1 MAVTDVENDRSEG
14 PMTDATSEAF
24 AGTDRY
30 EITGTLGAG
39 GMGVVYDA
47 LDRDRNVRVA
57 LKTLKT
63 ISPRALFRFK
73 QEFRSLAGLE
83 HPNLIQLHELVA
95 VDDLWFFTMDYVPGV
110 ELMDYVRPAWETDD
124 LPEDAPT
131 IDDLVMETRL
141 ELPVSILGEALPE
154 SPGAAGQARV
164 NRSGFDLDRIR
175 SSFAQLA
182 EGLFALHSEGK
193 LHRDI
198 KPSNVLVTEEGH
210 VVLLDF
216 GLIAQMEQ
224 SDQPGQPESDGIPVA
239 ESAKA
244 EAAGIYQT
252 MEQSVS
258 GTAAYMAP
266 EQAIHR
272 PLSEASDWYAVG
284 TMLFESLTGRLPF
297 EGAVMD
303 LLRSK
308 VREHAPDPSDLVP
321 EIPEDLRLL
330 CLDLLARNPDNR
342 PPGREVL
349 DRLSVRQS
357 ARTESFASTESDA
370 FVGRESQLRAMRE
383 AFQRVLDGQTCVVEI
398 DGLSGMGKSTLVD
411 HFLDEVQHE
420 HQALVLRGQCY
431 EQESVPYKGIDN
443 LVDELAKF
451 LLRLP
456 DGQEADLLVE
466 DVALLARIFPVLNQ
480 VASISRLV
488 EQSADIGDPRAIR
501 SRAFEALAELL
512 RRIGQTR
519 PLILAIDDLQWGD
532 ADSAILLN
540 ELLQSEVPLQ
550 IMIVLAF
557 RGEYVDT
564 SPCLKSLRQAGWRR
578 RSRAR
583 MTSSQSSRNAVGL
596 ETIRLR
602 PLAAEHICELVTE
615 VLPAGQSLSQAE
627 TDQIV
632 EESGGSPYFVQEL
645 VRWIGSGRQLTS
657 SGDSTVGLDAVLWAR
672 ARELPDS
679 ARRLLVAIAIAGQ
692 PISMQHAFRASGLDQ
707 IEPRSLK
714 SLHAGRFVRSTG
726 TRLDDEVATFHDR
739 VRESVTANVAPATRA
754 RVYANL
760 AASLITDESVDP
772 EMIADCS
779 FHAGDL
785 DTAGRYYEKAAQNAS
800 NSLAFS
806 RAAFLFR
813 RALKHSPKRGASQ
826 IELRRKLA
834 DALANAGLGT
844 EAADEYL
851 AVSASF
857 EGREQLLLEGLAGFH
872 YCTGARIGRGRRL
885 LQRTLR
891 RVGIRL
897 PDSPIGAIIALGRER
912 TLQWLRGNNF
922 ELRTV
927 DEVDPRD
934 LLRIDIAWNAA
945 KALSLFDTISGAS
958 ILAKALRLAL
968 KCGEPRRIATLL
980 AWEATLLV
988 CSRFRFE
995 IRQGEEMLKLAH
1007 QVASQTNDPYCA
1019 GMIEL
1024 AESAS
1029 GMCTGDSERGVQH
1042 AVAADEI
1049 FRNQCTGVAWERDS
1063 SQMFHTWSLMWRGLY
1078 TELGPFAE
1086 AAVVEAQDRGDVYA
1100 ATSQAVLAL
1109 AVARLASGDP
1119 DGAERGVELNLARW
1133 SRSGFHL
1140 PYLLAACSRSMISI
1154 YRGRPE
1160 DGYDGLANDFRA
1172 VKRALHL
1179 EVRVLEIN
1187 YYGNRA
1193 RAAAAALFD
1202 DPDRMELAITARRDA
1217 KRLARMKVVWATAQ
1231 ADAVL
1236 AALASMGSHRDKAMR
1251 YLRSAIAGFDSVK
1264 MESYAAA
1271 CRIRLGELLQND
1283 EGDAL
1288 RKCGEDWLRSH
1299 NVVEIPRMID
1309 VLAPGF
1315 ADPRSL

>member
-1 MAVTDVENDRSEG
+1 
-14 PMTDATSEAF
+14 MTDATSEAF

-110 ELMDYVRPAWETDD
+110 ELMDYVRPAAVSKAP
-124 LPEDAPT
+124 PEDAPT
-131 IDDLVMETRL
+131 IDDLVMETRE
-141 ELPVSILGEALPE
+141 ELPASLLAGLHDSFPEPPPDVVSRPKTYLQGC
-154 SPGAAGQARV
+154 
-164 NRSGFDLDRIR
+164 DLDRLR

-198 KPSNVLVTEEGH
+198 KPSNVLVTDEGR

-224 SDQPGQPESDGIPVA
+224 AEQLDQPAADAAITDEVADGAPEQSD
-239 ESAKA
+239 
-244 EAAGIYQT
+244 AAGIYQT
-252 MEQSVS
+252 MDQSVS

-266 EQAIHR
+266 EQAIRR

-284 TMLFESLTGRLPF
+284 TMLYEALTGQLPF
-297 EGAVMD
+297 AGSVMD
-303 LLRSK
+303 LLRRK
-308 VREHAPDPSDLVP
+308 IREHAPDPSDLVP
-321 EIPEDLRLL
+321 DIPEDLQHL

-342 PPGREVL
+342 PSGREVL
-349 DRLSVRQS
+349 DRLSVSQPVQRDG
-357 ARTESFASTESDA
+357 FAISEEVA
-370 FVGRESQLRAMRE
+370 FVGREPQLRAMQE
-383 AFQRVLDGQTCVVEI
+383 AFQSVLDGQTCVVEV

-411 HFLDEVQHE
+411 RFLDEVRRE
-420 HQALVLRGQCY
+420 HRALILRGQCY

-456 DGQEADLLVE
+456 DGQEAELLVA
-466 DVALLARIFPVLNQ
+466 DVSLLARIFPVLNQ
-480 VASISRLV
+480 VAAISRLV
-488 EQSADIGDPRAIR
+488 EQSADVGDPRAIR
-501 SRAFEALAELL
+501 SRAFVALSEML
-512 RRIGQTR
+512 RRIGRTR

-564 SPCLKSLRQAGWRR
+564 SPCLKVLRQAGWRR

-583 MTSSQSSRNAVGL
+583 SATSQGSANTVRL

-602 PLAAEHICELVTE
+602 PLSAEDICELVAK
-615 VLPAGQSLSQAE
+615 VLPTDQSLSPAE
-627 TDQIV
+627 NDQIV
-632 EESGGSPYFVQEL
+632 HESGGSPYFVQEL
-645 VRWIGSGRQLTS
+645 ARWIGSGRELAS
-657 SGDSTVGLDAVLWAR
+657 SDNSIAGLDAVLWAR
-672 ARELPDS
+672 AKELPDS
-679 ARRLLVAIAIAGQ
+679 ARRLLVAVAIAGQ
-692 PISMQHAFRASGLDQ
+692 PISIRHAFRASGLEQ
-707 IEPRSLK
+707 REPRSLK
-714 SLHAGRFVRSTG
+714 SLYAGRFVRSTG

-739 VRESVTANVAPATRA
+739 VRESVLANVAMTTRG
-754 RVYANL
+754 RVFANL

-779 FHAGDL
+779 FHAGDF
-785 DTAGRYYEKAAQNAS
+785 DTAGRYYEKAAQLAS

-806 RAAFLFR
+806 RAAFLYR
-813 RALKHSPKRGASQ
+813 RALEFSPKRGASRIQ
-826 IELRRKLA
+826 LHRTLA

-844 EAADEYL
+844 EAADEYQ

-857 EGREQLLLEGLAGFH
+857 EGREQILLEGLAGFH

-891 RVGIRL
+891 RVGMRL
-897 PDSPIGAIIALGRER
+897 PDSPVVALVALARER
-912 TLQWLRGNNF
+912 TLLWLRGNRF
-922 ELRTV
+922 TLRTV
-927 DEVDPRD
+927 DEVNSQD
-934 LLRIDIAWNAA
+934 LLKIDIAWNVA

-958 ILAKALRLAL
+958 VLAKGLRLAL
-968 KCGEPRRIATLL
+968 NCGEPKRIAVML
-980 AWEATLLV
+980 AWEAAFLST
-988 CSRFRFE
+988 SRFRFE
-995 IRQGEEMLKLAH
+995 VRQSEKLLDLARD
-1007 QVASQTNDPYCA
+1007 VATQTNDPYCL

-1024 AESAS
+1024 ATAAT
-1029 GMCTGDSERGVQH
+1029 GMCTGRFERGLNS

-1063 SQMFHTWSLMWRGLY
+1063 AQLFHTWSLKWRGIY
-1078 TELGPFAE
+1078 TDLGPFSE
-1086 AAVVEAQDRGDVYA
+1086 SAVVEAQERGDVYA
-1100 ATSQAVLAL
+1100 ATSQSVFSL
-1109 AVARLASGDP
+1109 AVARLAADDP
-1119 DGAERGVELNLARW
+1119 EGAELGLELSLARW
-1133 SRSGFHL
+1133 SRSGFHIQH
-1140 PYLLAACSRSMISI
+1140 LLGASARSMISI

-1160 DGYDGLANDFRA
+1160 DAYDGMANQYRNA
-1172 VKRALHL
+1172 KRALLL

-1187 YYGNRA
+1187 FFGYWA
-1193 RAAAAALFD
+1193 RAAVAALFD
-1202 DPDRMELAITARRDA
+1202 DPERREVAIAARRHA
-1217 KRLARMKVVWATAQ
+1217 KTLARMKIDWAAPQ
-1231 ADAVL
+1231 ASAVF
-1236 AALASMGSHRDKAMR
+1236 AALASMSGDRSEAMR
-1251 YLRSAIAGFDSVK
+1251 HLRDAVAGFDKVQ
-1264 MESYAAA
+1264 MESFAAA
-1271 CRIRLGELLQND
+1271 CRIRMGELLQND
-1283 EGDAL
+1283 EGDSM
-1288 RKCGEDWLRSH
+1288 RRRGEEWMRSQ
-1299 NVVEIPRMID
+1299 NVVAIPRMID
-1309 VLAPGF
+1309 ILVPGF
-1315 ADPRSL
+1315 ADLRSL

>member
-1 MAVTDVENDRSEG
+1 
-14 PMTDATSEAF
+14 MTDATSEAF

-73 QEFRSLAGLE
+73 QEFRSLAGIE

-95 VDDLWFFTMDYVPGV
+95 VGDLWFFTMDYVPGV
-110 ELMDYVRPAWETDD
+110 ELMDYVRPAAVSKAP
-124 LPEDAPT
+124 PEDAPT
-131 IDDLVMETRL
+131 IDELVTETRE
-141 ELPVSILGEALPE
+141 ELPASILAGLHGSFPE
-154 SPGAAGQARV
+154 PPSDVVCRPKTSLEGCDL
-164 NRSGFDLDRIR
+164 NRLR
-175 SSFAQLA
+175 SSFSQLA
-182 EGLFALHSEGK
+182 DGLFALHSEGK

-198 KPSNVLVTEEGH
+198 KPSNVLVTDEGR

-224 SDQPGQPESDGIPVA
+224 VEQPDQAETDTTIADEVADGVSEQA
-239 ESAKA
+239 EP
-244 EAAGIYQT
+244 AGIYQT
-252 MEQSVS
+252 MDQSVS

-284 TMLFESLTGRLPF
+284 TMLYEALTGQLPF
-297 EGAVMD
+297 AGSVMD
-303 LLRSK
+303 LLRRK
-308 VREHAPDPSDLVP
+308 IREHAPDPSDLIPDVP
-321 EIPEDLRLL
+321 DDLRLL

-342 PPGREVL
+342 PSGREVL
-349 DRLSVRQS
+349 DRLSVSQPVQ
-357 ARTESFASTESDA
+357 TDGFAISENVA
-370 FVGRESQLRAMRE
+370 FVGRESQLRAMQE
-383 AFQRVLDGQTCVVEI
+383 AFQSVLDGQTSVVEV

-411 HFLDEVQHE
+411 RFLGAVQRE
-420 HQALVLRGQCY
+420 HRALVLRGQCY

-456 DGQEADLLVE
+456 DGQEAELLVA
-466 DVALLARIFPVLNQ
+466 DVSLLARIFPVLNQ
-480 VASISRLV
+480 VAAISRLV
-488 EQSADIGDPRAIR
+488 EQSADVGDPRAIR
-501 SRAFEALAELL
+501 SRAFVAFAELL

-540 ELLQSEVPLQ
+540 ELLQSEVSLQ

-564 SPCLKSLRQAGWRR
+564 SPCLKALRQAGWRR

-583 MTSSQSSRNAVGL
+583 TATSHGSANTVSL

-602 PLAAEHICELVTE
+602 PLSAEDLCELVAE
-615 VLPAGQSLSQAE
+615 VLPVDQSLSQAE
-627 TDQIV
+627 IDQIV
-632 EESGGSPYFVQEL
+632 HESGGSPYFVQEL
-645 VRWIGSGRQLTS
+645 VRWIGSGRELAS
-657 SGDSTVGLDAVLWAR
+657 SDNSIAGLDAVLWAR
-672 ARELPDS
+672 AKELPDS
-679 ARRLLVAIAIAGQ
+679 ARRLLVAVAIAGQ
-692 PISMQHAFRASGLDQ
+692 PISMRHAFHASGLEQ
-707 IEPRSLK
+707 LEPRSLK
-714 SLHAGRFVRSTG
+714 SLYAGRFIRSTG

-739 VRESVTANVAPATRA
+739 VRESVTANVAMTTRE

-779 FHAGDL
+779 FHAGDF

-813 RALKHSPKRGASQ
+813 LALEHSPKRGVSQ
-826 IELRRKLA
+826 LELRRKLA

-851 AVSASF
+851 AVSGAF

-885 LQRTLR
+885 LQSTLR

-927 DEVDPRD
+927 DEVDPQE

-1007 QVASQTNDPYCA
+1007 KVASQTNDPYCA
-1019 GMIEL
+1019 GMVEL

-1029 GMCTGDSERGVQH
+1029 RMCTGDSDKGVRH

-1100 ATSQAVLAL
+1100 ATSQAVMAL

-1160 DGYDGLANDFRA
+1160 DAYDGLANDFRA

-1179 EVRVLEIN
+1179 EVRILEIN
-1187 YYGNRA
+1187 YYGYRA

-1202 DPDRMELAITARRDA
+1202 DPDRTELAITARRDA
-1217 KRLARMKVVWATAQ
+1217 KRLSGMKVAWVTAQ

-1236 AALASMGSHRDKAMR
+1236 AALASMSGHPDKAMSH
-1251 YLRSAIAGFDSVK
+1251 LRSAITGFDSVK
-1264 MESYAAA
+1264 MESFAAA
-1271 CRIRLGELLQND
+1271 CRIRLGELLQNG
-1283 EGDAL
+1283 EGDAM
-1288 RKCGEDWLRSH
+1288 RRRGEEWMRRH
-1299 NVVEIPRMID
+1299 NVAEIPRMID
-1309 VLAPGF
+1309 VLVPGF
-1315 ADPRSL
+1315 EDPRSL